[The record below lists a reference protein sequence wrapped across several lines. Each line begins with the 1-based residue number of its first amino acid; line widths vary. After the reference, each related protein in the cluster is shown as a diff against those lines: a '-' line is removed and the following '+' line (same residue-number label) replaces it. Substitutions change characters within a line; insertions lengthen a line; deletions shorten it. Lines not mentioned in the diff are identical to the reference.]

1 VRNKGNALAAMKK
14 IPLSFY
20 GMNIAHIGIAIFVVG
35 VTFTESMSL
44 QKDLRMERGDTI
56 SLGGYSFTFEG
67 ASSHQGPN
75 YIAYEGAISVMGS
88 KGEEVAV
95 LTPQKRIY
103 QVRGMP
109 MTEAGIDAGLFRDL
123 FVALAEQLDNG
134 AWSLRIY
141 YKPFIRWIWLGC
153 IFMGLGGFIAVL
165 DRRYRL
171 KTIDNKESDGNAS
184 EANEPKA
191 ALA

>member
-1 VRNKGNALAAMKK
+1 
-14 IPLSFY
+14 
-20 GMNIAHIGIAIFVVG
+20 
-35 VTFTESMSL
+35 MSL

-67 ASSHQGPN
+67 AKTHQGPN

-88 KGEEVAV
+88 DGEEVAV
-95 LTPQKRIY
+95 LTPEKRVY

-171 KTIDNKESDGNAS
+171 KVSPDR
-184 EANEPKA
+184 KA
-191 ALA
+191 VAAA